1 MITTLLFYPD
11 NSPRWRH
18 FALWY
23 FTTLLII
30 WNILGH
36 TILRFEQSHAQTLV
50 GLATAIS
57 VQILLEWVDARAHQR
72 PLRFRGGW
80 KNFLN
85 FLPPAI
91 IPGLAV
97 PMLMLSSDLLWP
109 VAFAAALAIASKV
122 LIRVPVGGGRWQHLF
137 NPSNFGLTATYV
149 LFPWVALAPGYHF
162 TGNVT
167 GWGNWIVPAIVLV
180 TGIIV
185 HALFTARLPLVLAW
199 LTGFAVQAGVRIW
212 MYDLPW
218 VVPFIPF
225 TSAAAIIFTLYM
237 IPDPATTPLAKI
249 PQIVFGFSVA
259 VVFGVL
265 LVNHV
270 VYTLFFAL
278 CLVSLGRGLL
288 LYGVAAWEAYKAS
301 RRQPMAA
308 VANVA

>member
-1 MITTLLFYPD
+1 MIATLLFYPD
-11 NSPRWRH
+11 NSPRWRY

-36 TILRFEQSHAQTLV
+36 TVLRFEQSHAQTLV
-50 GLATAIS
+50 GLSTAIS
-57 VQILLEWVDARAHQR
+57 VQILLEWVDARAHKR
-72 PLRFRGGW
+72 PLRLSGGW

-97 PMLMLSSDLLWP
+97 PMLMLSSNLLWP
-109 VAFAAALAIASKV
+109 VAFASALAVASKV

-137 NPSNFGLTATYV
+137 NPSNFGLTVTYV
-149 LFPWVALAPGYHF
+149 LMPWVAVAPGYHF

-167 GWGNWIVPAIVLV
+167 GAGNWIVPGAVLV
-180 TGIIV
+180 TGVIV
-185 HALFTARLPLVLAW
+185 HALFTGRLPLVLAW
-199 LTGFAVQAGVRIW
+199 LTGFALQAAVRIW
-212 MYDLPW
+212 MYDIPW

-249 PQIVFGFSVA
+249 PQIVFGLSVA
-259 VVFGVL
+259 LVFGVL

-278 CLVSLGRGLL
+278 CFVSLGRGLIL
-288 LYGVAAWEAYKAS
+288 CGVAAWEAYKAS
-301 RRQPMAA
+301 RRPPVAD

>member
-1 MITTLLFYPD
+1 
-11 NSPRWRH
+11 
-18 FALWY
+18 
-23 FTTLLII
+23 
-30 WNILGH
+30 
-36 TILRFEQSHAQTLV
+36 
-50 GLATAIS
+50 
-57 VQILLEWVDARAHQR
+57 
-72 PLRFRGGW
+72 
-80 KNFLN
+80 
-85 FLPPAI
+85 
-91 IPGLAV
+91 
-97 PMLMLSSDLLWP
+97 MLMLSSDLLWP
-109 VAFAAALAIASKV
+109 VAFATALAIGSKV

-137 NPSNFGLTATYV
+137 NPSNFGLTVTYV

-167 GWGNWIVPAIVLV
+167 GWGNWITPAIVLV

-199 LTGFAVQAGVRIW
+199 LTGFATQALVRIW
-212 MYDLPW
+212 MFDLPW
-218 VVPFIPF
+218 VVPFVPF

-259 VVFGVL
+259 IVFGVL

-278 CLVSLGRGLL
+278 CLVSLGRGLI
-288 LYGVAAWEAYKAS
+288 LYGVAAWEAYKAAL
-301 RRQPMAA
+301 RQPEAA

>member
-1 MITTLLFYPD
+1 LITTLLFYPD
-11 NSPRWRH
+11 NSPRWRF

-36 TILRFEQSHAQTLV
+36 TVLRFEQSHAQTLV

-57 VQILLEWVDARAHQR
+57 VQILLEWVDARAHKR
-72 PLRFRGGW
+72 PLRFSGSW

-137 NPSNFGLTATYV
+137 NPSNFGLTVTYV

-167 GWGNWIVPAIVLV
+167 GWTNWIVPAVVLV
-180 TGIIV
+180 TGVIV

-199 LTGFAVQAGVRIW
+199 LTGFALQAVVRIW
-212 MYDLPW
+212 LFGLPW
-218 VVPFIPF
+218 VVPFVPF
-225 TSAAAIIFTLYM
+225 TSAAAIVFTLYM

-278 CLVSLGRGLL
+278 CLVSLGRGLI
-288 LYGVAAWEAYKAS
+288 LYGVAAWEAYQAA
-301 RRQPMAA
+301 RRQPVAT

>member
-1 MITTLLFYPD
+1 LITTLLFYPD
-11 NSPRWRH
+11 NSPRWRF

-50 GLATAIS
+50 GLGTAIS
-57 VQILLEWVDARAHQR
+57 VQILLEWVDARAHKR
-72 PLRFRGGW
+72 PLRFSGGW

-122 LIRVPVGGGRWQHLF
+122 LIRVPVGSGRWQHLF
-137 NPSNFGLTATYV
+137 NPSNFGLTVTYV

-167 GWGNWIVPAIVLV
+167 GWGNWITPVIVLV

-199 LTGFAVQAGVRIW
+199 LTGFATQALVRIW
-212 MYDLPW
+212 MFDLPW
-218 VVPFIPF
+218 VVPFVPF
-225 TSAAAIIFTLYM
+225 TSTAAIIFTLYM
-237 IPDPATTPLAKI
+237 IPDPATTPLARI
-249 PQIVFGFSVA
+249 PQIIFGFSVA
-259 VVFGVL
+259 IVFGVL

-278 CLVSLGRGLL
+278 CLVSIGRGLI

-308 VANVA
+308 MANVA

>member
-1 MITTLLFYPD
+1 LITTLLFYPD
-11 NSPRWRH
+11 NSPRWRF

-50 GLATAIS
+50 GLGTAIS
-57 VQILLEWVDARAHQR
+57 VQILLEWVDARAHKR
-72 PLRFRGGW
+72 PLRLSGGW

-122 LIRVPVGGGRWQHLF
+122 LIRVPVGRGRWQHLF
-137 NPSNFGLTATYV
+137 NPSNFGLTVTYV

-167 GWGNWIVPAIVLV
+167 GWGNWITPVIVLV

-199 LTGFAVQAGVRIW
+199 LTGFATQALVRIW
-212 MYDLPW
+212 MFDLPW
-218 VVPFIPF
+218 VVPFVPF
-225 TSAAAIIFTLYM
+225 TSTAAIIFTLYM
-237 IPDPATTPLAKI
+237 IPDPATTPLARI
-249 PQIVFGFSVA
+249 PQIIFGFSVA
-259 VVFGVL
+259 IVFGVL

-278 CLVSLGRGLL
+278 CLVSIGRGLI

-308 VANVA
+308 MANVA

>member
-1 MITTLLFYPD
+1 MITTLLFDPG
-11 NSPRWRH
+11 NSPRWRF

-36 TILRFEQSHAQTLV
+36 TVLRFEQSHAQTLV

-57 VQILLEWVDARAHQR
+57 VQILLEWVDARAHGR
-72 PLRFRGGW
+72 PTRFSGGW

-137 NPSNFGLTATYV
+137 NPSNFGLTVTYL
-149 LFPWVALAPGYHF
+149 LFPWVGVAPGYHF

-167 GWGNWIVPAIVLV
+167 GWTNWIVPAVVLV
-180 TGIIV
+180 TGVIV

-199 LTGFAVQAGVRIW
+199 LAGFALQAVVRIW
-212 MYDLPW
+212 IFGLPW
-218 VVPFIPF
+218 VVPFVPF
-225 TSAAAIIFTLYM
+225 TSAAAIVFTLYM
-237 IPDPATTPLAKI
+237 IPDPATTPLAKG
-249 PQIVFGFSVA
+249 PQIAFGLSVA
-259 VVFGVL
+259 VVFGLL

-278 CLVSLGRGLL
+278 CLVSLGRGLI
-288 LYGVAAWEAYKAS
+288 LYGVAAREAYKV
-301 RRQPMAA
+301 RRRPPVAA